1 MTGMTGSAIKSRVE
15 VKTSNCR
22 DRQDSDTGGNAP
34 FAS

>member
-1 MTGMTGSAIKSRVE
+1 MTGMTGSGIKSRVE
-15 VKTSNCR
+15 AKASNCR